1 MAEFAWGGPAGR
13 GRIRERPEDFRVVED
28 TGYTPSGDGEHLWLE
43 IEKREMNTLDVA
55 RALAEHAG
63 VPLRAIGFAGLK
75 DRNALTRQPFT
86 IQLPGRADPD
96 VSAWSDARMQVRS
109 VTRHARK
116 IQRGRLAGNRFEL
129 TVRRIEG
136 DRAAI
141 EDRLARIA
149 TGGVPNGFGEQRFGG
164 NNIARAYRLFRGE
177 LRRKPS
183 KAKRGFYL
191 SAARSLI
198 FNKVLEARLV
208 DGSWGRL
215 EPGELVMLDGSRSC
229 FLAETVD
236 ADLAAR
242 AERLDVHPSG
252 PMVGRDGPAPTGAV
266 AALERPVLEAHA
278 ELVEGLVRFGL
289 SGERRPLRMRV
300 LELEWC
306 WNGGDELKL
315 TFGLRSGCYAT
326 AVLREVLDY
335 TDASHDLKAS

>member
-1 MAEFAWGGPAGR
+1 MVEFAWGGPAGS

-28 TGYTPSGDGEHLWLE
+28 TGYTPSGDGEHLWLD

-55 RALAEHAG
+55 RALAAHAG
-63 VPLRAIGFAGLK
+63 VPLRAVGFAGLK
-75 DRNALTRQPFT
+75 DRNAVTRQPFT

-96 VSAWSDARMQVRS
+96 VSGWSDARMQVRT

-129 TVRRIEG
+129 AVRGVVG

-149 TGGVPNGFGEQRFGG
+149 AGGVPNGFGEQRFGG
-164 NNIARAYRLFRGE
+164 NNVARAYRLFRGE
-177 LRRKPS
+177 LRRRPS

-208 DGSWGRL
+208 DGTWNRI
-215 EPGELVMLDGSRSC
+215 EPGERVMLDGSRSS
-229 FLAETVD
+229 FPADVVD
-236 ADLAAR
+236 AELAVR
-242 AERLDVHPSG
+242 AQRLDVHPSG

-266 AALERPVLEAHA
+266 AERERTILEAHA

-300 LELEWC
+300 FGLEWGWDGDVLELA
-306 WNGGDELKL
+306 
-315 TFGLRSGCYAT
+315 FGLRAGCYAT